1 MRLLRRSEPF
11 DSDLYM
17 YELKVDGC
25 RALAHIEAGK
35 GNWFPE
41 TNRIPR
47 FRRACH
53 LGCRTYRKTT
63 TMAGLLE
70 LIQRYNSLSPFRKGI
85 PIGSNIMPVTAYDS
99 CRGPGKKVLDLN
111 SPFRQSLP
119 GLQVIDHL
127 TAVTVVEARAC
138 EPL

>member
-70 LIQRYNSLSPFRKGI
+70 LIQRYNSLSPFRK
-85 PIGSNIMPVTAYDS
+85 D
-99 CRGPGKKVLDLN
+99 